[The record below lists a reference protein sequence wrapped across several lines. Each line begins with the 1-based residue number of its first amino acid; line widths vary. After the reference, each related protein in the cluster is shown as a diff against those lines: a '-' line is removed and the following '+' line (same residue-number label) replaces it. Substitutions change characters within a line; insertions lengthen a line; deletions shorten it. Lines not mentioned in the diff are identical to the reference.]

1 MRDVLLLFS
10 FIPSVSSMI
19 ARHKP
24 QPKRKEAHHA
34 SVAIRCHPSSLDGI
48 CNVQLLFLLSG
59 HVELEEADVAVLHG
73 IIAALLTVFPDET
86 HHA

>member
-1 MRDVLLLFS
+1 MPQLQSDVT
-10 FIPSVSSMI
+10 
-19 ARHKP
+19 H
-24 QPKRKEAHHA
+24 
-34 SVAIRCHPSSLDGI
+34 LDGI